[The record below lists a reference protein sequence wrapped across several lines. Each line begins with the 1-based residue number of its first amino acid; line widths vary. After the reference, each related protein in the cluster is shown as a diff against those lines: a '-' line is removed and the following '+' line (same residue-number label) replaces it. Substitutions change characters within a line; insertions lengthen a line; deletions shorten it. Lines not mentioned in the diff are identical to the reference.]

1 MSQQH
6 PVQQGTAAATTSA
19 GRIDPP
25 PALGATDQAARP
37 IAGAPAIG
45 LDHFGA
51 LQREGVRMHLQGRN
65 EAAIACLE
73 AALRAAPANASIWSD
88 LGVVYAAIGDLQKAL
103 DCYDKAIALDAHHAA
118 ALNNRG
124 NALTGLGRPLDAL
137 ASIDLA
143 LTVRP
148 RFAAAYNSRGAALRV
163 IGRLAE
169 ALASFDQALALDP
182 RSSDAYN
189 NRANTLL
196 DLGRAEEAL
205 RDCDRAVSINPVCA
219 KAFNNRGNA
228 LFSLGRRDE
237 ALASYEKALALNPHS
252 AEVLSNRGN
261 TLRALK
267 RCEEAVASYRAA
279 LTLSPGNG
287 VANNNLGSALMD
299 LGRPADALASYNAA
313 LALRPDYVQALS
325 NRAQALLRL
334 KRASEALASCN
345 KALALDGLCV
355 EALCGRGDALAKLGR
370 EEEAVESYDRAL
382 SRRPLDAL
390 AHNNKGLALLQLGR
404 FEEGEVEIKTAIEL
418 APENLQLYYN
428 IALSKRFKSEDPMIG
443 TMESLALERSGLHER
458 ERIGLHF
465 ALGKAFADMEHWTR
479 SFHHL
484 ALGNAAKR
492 KETNYDE
499 GQALGILRRTG
510 SVYTSALRRSGGGRA
525 DASPVPI
532 FVVGMPR
539 SGSTLVEQIL
549 NRHGAV
555 HSAGETNDFDLAI
568 AELGGAAGDA
578 VTRPE
583 AVLEMTAE
591 DFCRLGANY
600 VRRIRVAAPEAG
612 RIVNK
617 MLENFRLLGLIALA
631 LPGACILHVRRD
643 PVDTCLS
650 CYSTLFVENL
660 PYAYDLAELG
670 RYWRAYDRLME
681 VWRSVLPRGRMLE
694 VRYEEVVADLEGQAR
709 RILAHCGLEWDPH
722 CLDFHRGERS
732 VRTASFAQ
740 VRRPLYRSSVGRWR
754 NYEARLGPL
763 LEALSGQRVETSCAQ
778 LDP

>member
-6 PVQQGTAAATTSA
+6 PIRQGTAAIAPKA
-19 GRIDPP
+19 RRIDPP
-25 PALGATDQAARP
+25 PGVGFD
-37 IAGAPAIG
+37 
-45 LDHFGA
+45 DFGA
-51 LQREGVRMHLQGRN
+51 HQREGVLLHLQGRN

-73 AALRAAPANASIWSD
+73 AALRAAPAEASIWSD
-88 LGVVYAAIGDLQKAL
+88 LGVVYAAIGGLQKAL
-103 DCYDKAIALDAHHAA
+103 DCYDQAIALDPNHAA

-143 LTVRP
+143 LAVKP
-148 RFAAAYNSRGAALRV
+148 RFAAAYNSRGAALRL

-169 ALASFDQALALDP
+169 ALASFDQALAVDP
-182 RSSDAYN
+182 RNTDTYN

-196 DLGRAEEAL
+196 ELGRAEEAL
-205 RDCDRAVSINPVCA
+205 KDYDRALSINPVCA
-219 KAFNNRGNA
+219 NAFNNRGNA
-228 LFSLGRRDE
+228 LLNLGRRHE
-237 ALASYEKALALNPHS
+237 ALASYETALALNPHS
-252 AEVLSNRGN
+252 AEALSNRGN
-261 TLRALK
+261 ALRALK
-267 RCEEAVASYRAA
+267 RFEEAALSYGAA
-279 LTLSPGNG
+279 LVLAPGNS
-287 VANNNLGSALMD
+287 AAHNNLGNALMD
-299 LGRPADALASYNAA
+299 LGRPADALASYDAA

-334 KRASEALASCN
+334 KRAPEALSSCD
-345 KALALDGLCV
+345 KAIALDGAYV
-355 EALCGRGDALAKLGR
+355 EALSGRGDALAKLGR
-370 EEEAVESYDRAL
+370 EEEALESYDRAL
-382 SRRPLDAL
+382 SLRPPDAL
-390 AHNNKGLALLQLGR
+390 AHNNKGLALFQLGR
-404 FEEGEVEIKTAIEL
+404 FEEGEAEVKAAIKL
-418 APENLQLYYN
+418 APENLQFYYN
-428 IALSKRFKSEDPMIG
+428 LALSKRFKSGDRMIG
-443 TMESLALERSGLHER
+443 AMESLALECSGLHER
-458 ERIGLHF
+458 ERIGLYF
-465 ALGKAFADMEHWTR
+465 ALGKAFADIEDWTR
-479 SFHHL
+479 SFHYL

-492 KETNYDE
+492 KETDYDE

-510 SVYTSALRRSGGGRA
+510 SVYTSALMRLADGRG

-549 NRHGAV
+549 SRNGAV
-555 HSAGETNDFDLAI
+555 HSAGESNHFDLAI

-578 VTRPE
+578 VARPE

-591 DFCRLGANY
+591 DFRLLGANY
-600 VRRIRVAAPEAG
+600 LRRVRAAAPEAG

-617 MLENFRLLGLIALA
+617 MLENFRLAGLIALA
-631 LPGACILHVRRD
+631 LPGARILHVRRD
-643 PVDTCLS
+643 PVDACLS

-670 RYWRAYDRLME
+670 RYWRAYDALME

-694 VRYEEVVADLEGQAR
+694 VRYEEVVADLEGQTR
-709 RILAHCGLEWDPH
+709 QILAHCGLDWDPR

-740 VRRPLYRSSVGRWR
+740 VRHPLYRSSVGRWR
-754 NYEARLGPL
+754 NCQAHLGPL
-763 LEALSGQRVETSCAQ
+763 LEALSGRVETSCAQ